1 MEPTYS
7 YFELLDKENG
17 LSFDLSLLDCILLNE
32 DDNLDSVIATIGFL
46 TDGIQK
52 NPEEGEHT
60 KATKNG
66 E

>member
-1 MEPTYS
+1 M
-7 YFELLDKENG
+7 
-17 LSFDLSLLDCILLNE
+17 LDCILLNE